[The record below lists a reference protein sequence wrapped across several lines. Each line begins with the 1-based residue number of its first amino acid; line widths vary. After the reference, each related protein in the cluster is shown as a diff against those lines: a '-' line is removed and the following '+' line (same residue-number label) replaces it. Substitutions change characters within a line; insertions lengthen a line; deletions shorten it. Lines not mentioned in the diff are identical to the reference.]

1 MKTKIIIILL
11 VLLITSVQVEANNI
25 VDLEVIQELISDEQY
40 DLALEKLDQDDLT
53 GYPDH
58 IFYKAL
64 LISWQGDYSEAIMIL
79 EDLIKKYPER
89 QDFKEHLDRVELW
102 KSASRQNK
110 ERFLDFSIGYD
121 NNLSKSILLGVE
133 NPIQDGVLMDI
144 AVGPS
149 FDNWEPA
156 LNLNTSIYL
165 TDPVTPPDLELSFS
179 SNISG
184 LDSLN
189 NFSINSYLTYDINYN
204 QKAGIRYSFIDPWIE
219 NSSFYRDLDIEY
231 IHNFERIILLL
242 RNKSR
247 FYENESFL
255 DFSQQIELYYPLE
268 VLGINFTG
276 SRYHD
281 STKSFRFGIE
291 LGDRDLSDKYRLRS
305 LTGWINDQKNVNIR
319 GRIISTQDNK

>member
-40 DLALEKLDQDDLT
+40 DLALEKLEQDDLT

-79 EDLIKKYPER
+79 EDLIKTYPER

-133 NPIQDGVLMDI
+133 NPIQDGVLMDL

-149 FDNWEPA
+149 FDNREPA
-156 LNLNTSIYL
+156 LNLNSSIYF
-165 TDPVTPPDLELSFS
+165 TDPVTPPDLELSFN

-184 LDSLN
+184 FERLN
-189 NFSINSYLTYDINYN
+189 NFSISSYLTYDFNYN
-204 QKAGIRYSFIDPWIE
+204 QQTGIRLSFIDLWVEDAI
-219 NSSFYRDLDIEY
+219 FYRDLDIEY
-231 IHNFERIILLL
+231 IHKFESFTILL
-242 RNKSR
+242 RNISR

-255 DFSQQIELYYPLE
+255 DFSQQLELYYPLE
-268 VLGINFTG
+268 DLGINFTG

-291 LGDRDLSDKYRLRS
+291 LSDRKLSDSHRLKS
-305 LTGWINDQKNVNIR
+305 LTGWINDQKNINFR
-319 GRIISTQDNK
+319 GRIISNQDNK